1 MLNKLREHVIQF
13 INNKKQYP
21 IIAAIASG
29 LYPLLYYYNANFT
42 LVNSWS
48 QFRFFILWFLF
59 IPCIVFFVSNNT
71 FKKVNSLKR
80 YSKFIIPILNFSLFT
95 LLLFISVF
103 QFKIKIISLMLLF
116 TIVLGIIFYRH
127 LNKVIVLQFLL
138 ATLVFLQLIPDFY
151 KHFTYSS
158 QWMAQPDAIEDVI
171 LKKRPNIYVIQPD
184 GYANFSELKRGYY
197 NFDNSEFEEFLI
209 QNDFKLYQNYRSNY
223 LSTLSSNSSMFA
235 MKHHYYN
242 NIKSKVNELYNTRQI
257 IVGNNPVISI
267 FKNNNYKTFLMLE
280 RTYLMVNRPKILYD
294 YCNIDYN
301 EVSFLARGFEI
312 KKNIVEDLSHS
323 IQNNSS
329 SNNFYF
335 IRKMLP
341 SHISV
346 HENESK
352 GIIEERE
359 CYFNDIIK
367 SNQSLK
373 EIVNVINENDNN
385 SLIVIVSDHGGYVGL
400 SYSLE
405 SKKKQIDRDIIYS
418 IFTSAL
424 AIKWP
429 EETPAFDN
437 KLKTNVNLFRVL
449 FSYLS
454 EDESYLEYL
463 QENKSFSMID
473 NGAPFGIYEYI
484 DENGN
489 IVFNKKG
496 N

>member
-1 MLNKLREHVIQF
+1 MLSKLREQVIRF
-13 INNKKQYP
+13 INSKKQYP

-48 QFRFFILWFLF
+48 QFRFFILGFLL
-59 IPCIVFFVSNNT
+59 IPCIVFFVSNNI
-71 FKKVNSLKR
+71 FKNVNNLKR
-80 YSKFIIPILNFSLFT
+80 YSKFIIPILNFSVFIV
-95 LLLFISVF
+95 LLFISVF
-103 QFKIKIISLMLLF
+103 QFEIKIISLVLLV
-116 TIVLGIIFYRH
+116 TTVLGIIFYKQ
-127 LNKVIVLQFLL
+127 LNKVIVLQSLL
-138 ATLVFLQLIPDFY
+138 AILVLLQLIPDFY

-158 QWMAQPDAIEDVI
+158 QWIVQPDAIEDVI

-184 GYANFSELKRGYY
+184 GYANFSELKGGYY
-197 NFDNSEFEEFLI
+197 FFDNSEFEEFLI

-223 LSTLSSNSSMFA
+223 VSTLSSNSSMFA

-257 IVGNNPVISI
+257 IVGDNPVISI

-280 RTYLMVNRPKILYD
+280 RTYLMVNRPEILYD
-294 YCNIDYN
+294 YCNIDYS

-312 KKNIVEDLSHS
+312 KKNIVEDLRHS

-341 SHISV
+341 SHISIRK
-346 HENESK
+346 NESK
-352 GIIEERE
+352 GKVEERE
-359 CYFNDIIK
+359 CYLNDIKK

-373 EIVNVINENDNN
+373 EVVDLINEKDKN

-405 SKKKQIDRDIIYS
+405 SKMKQTDRDIIYS

-429 EETPAFDN
+429 EEAPDFDN

-454 EDESYLEYL
+454 EDESYLEYI
-463 QENKSFSMID
+463 QENKSFSIID
-473 NGAPFGIYEYI
+473 SGAPFGIYEYI

-489 IVFNKKG
+489 IVFNKKV